1 MPIYEYQCEEC
12 GTRHEKLVMA
22 KGQEIVCPKC
32 ASGKQTIQISV
43 FSASAKSGGDG
54 VRVRAVVGVDARRGL
69 AAVINPRYKS
79 S

>member
-32 ASGKQTIQISV
+32 GSRKQTIQISV
-43 FSASAKSGGDG
+43 FSASTKSGGGAVTSSSDG
-54 VRVRAVVGVDARRGL
+54 GACGCT
-69 AAVINPRYKS
+69 PRTCDCN
-79 S
+79 

>member
-22 KGQEIVCPKC
+22 KGQDIVCPKC

-43 FSASAKSGGDG
+43 FSASAKSGGG
-54 VRVRAVVGVDARRGL
+54 AAESSGGCGCTPRGCGC
-69 AAVINPRYKS
+69 N
-79 S
+79 

>member
-43 FSASAKSGGDG
+43 FSASAKSGGG
-54 VRVRAVVGVDARRGL
+54 SATASSVGAGCGCT
-69 AAVINPRYKS
+69 PRTCGCN
-79 S
+79 